1 MCIVI
6 HTRIITEKY
15 TLNYQEWIHVY
26 ALYSIVWECHTNK
39 STEEQALLIIKKKY
53 NIHLTHISRLDFKY
67 DMLHITLGLYS
78 ARR

>member
-15 TLNYQEWIHVY
+15 TLNYQEEWIHVY

-39 STEEQALLIIKKKY
+39 SAEWEALLVIQKNTIF
-53 NIHLTHISRLDFKY
+53 NLVISVVLTSSMICY
-67 DMLHITLGLYS
+67 I
-78 ARR
+78 